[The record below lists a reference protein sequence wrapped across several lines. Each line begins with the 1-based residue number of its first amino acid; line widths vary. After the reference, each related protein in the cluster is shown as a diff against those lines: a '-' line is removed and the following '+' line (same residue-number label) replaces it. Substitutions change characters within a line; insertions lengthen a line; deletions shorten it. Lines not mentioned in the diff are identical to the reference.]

1 MQNYLNLEF
10 CACDPIKKKKKKNSY
25 ESPKFIEDII
35 EPVPPPL

>member
-10 CACDPIKKKKKKNSY
+10 SACDPIQKNPQKMNSY

-35 EPVPPPL
+35 EPVPPL